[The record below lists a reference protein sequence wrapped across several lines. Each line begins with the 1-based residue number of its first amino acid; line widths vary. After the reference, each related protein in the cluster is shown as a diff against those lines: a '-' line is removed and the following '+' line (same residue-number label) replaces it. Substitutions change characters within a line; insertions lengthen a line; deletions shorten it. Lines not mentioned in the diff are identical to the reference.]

1 MHSEKEILDAL
12 NVIKEVCEKSVYCK
26 DCPLRNKEINNVV
39 SGCALFESSPS
50 NWKLSEEQA
59 PPRRLLK

>member
-26 DCPLRNKEINNVV
+26 DCPLRKEMNNGANG
-39 SGCALFESSPS
+39 SCAMFENSPR
-50 NWKLSEEQA
+50 NWRFSEKQE